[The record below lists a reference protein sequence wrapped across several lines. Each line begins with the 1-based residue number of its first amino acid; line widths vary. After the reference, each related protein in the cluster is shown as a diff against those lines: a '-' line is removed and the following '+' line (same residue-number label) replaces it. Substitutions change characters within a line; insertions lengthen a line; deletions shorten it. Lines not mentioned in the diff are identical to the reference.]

1 MNFTSGQVLIKICDE
16 KNIAISE
23 AMILRETEYLDS
35 NRYEAWGKMEHSWSI
50 MKDSAKRALKGDI
63 VSMGGLIGGEAAKIN
78 RRRLA
83 GYTTVCG
90 TIMSKAIAYAM
101 GVLEVNGSMGLIVA
115 APTAGSSGVLPGA
128 FLAIQEEMG
137 YPDEVIIRAL
147 FNAGAVG
154 YLIAYNAT
162 VAGAEGGCQAEVG
175 SASAM
180 AASAVT
186 ELMGGTPRQCLYAA
200 SGAIANLLGLIC
212 DPIGGLV
219 EAPCQQRNAM
229 GVSNALI
236 SAEIALSSIQNIV
249 PFDETVAVMYNV
261 GRSMPH
267 ELRET
272 ALGGLAS
279 APSACSRCRNA
290 DK

>member
-1 MNFTSGQVLIKICDE
+1 MNFNTGIALLKICDE
-16 KNIAISE
+16 KNRSISDV
-23 AMILRETEYLDS
+23 MLLRETEHFEKDHQEVL
-35 NRYEAWGKMEHSWSI
+35 NKMGHAWSI
-50 MKDSAKRALKGDI
+50 MKNSAKLAIGGNI
-63 VSMGGLIGGEAAKIN
+63 VSMGGLIGGEAAEIN
-78 RRRLA
+78 KRRLNGTSPA
-83 GYTTVCG
+83 CG
-90 TIMSKAIAYAM
+90 SLMSKAIAYAM
-101 GVLEVNGSMGLIVA
+101 GVLEVNSSMGLIVA
-115 APTAGSSGVLPGA
+115 APTAGSSGVIPGS

-137 YPDEVIIRAL
+137 LTDDAMIKAL

-186 ELMGGTPRQCLYAA
+186 ELLGGTPNQCLSAA
-200 SGAIANLLGLIC
+200 SSAIGNLLGLVC

-236 SAEIALSSIQNIV
+236 CAEIALSGIRNVV
-249 PFDETVAVMYNV
+249 PFDEVVEVMYNV
-261 GRSMPH
+261 GKSMPH

-272 ALGGLAS
+272 ALGGLAA
-279 APSACSRCRNA
+279 APSACSACNGCG
-290 DK
+290 